1 MWLPYE
7 QHPRKHHV
15 DRTCCRIGLSVH
27 GRQFPEHDIQ
37 PWKQKRNCQHT
48 IFSHKHNHASWTVR
62 IASNVNRE
70 RYLWCNAR
78 LGRVMPLTRGGRKML
93 RNMQREY
100 GKKKGKQVFYATE
113 NKRKGRG
120 IRRGAK

>member
-1 MWLPYE
+1 
-7 QHPRKHHV
+7 
-15 DRTCCRIGLSVH
+15 
-27 GRQFPEHDIQ
+27 
-37 PWKQKRNCQHT
+37 
-48 IFSHKHNHASWTVR
+48 
-62 IASNVNRE
+62 
-70 RYLWCNAR
+70 
-78 LGRVMPLTRGGRKML
+78 ML